1 MTADSTE
8 HNSYKKIVNFL
19 NSSNKVDEVEWSSE
33 PLPED
38 GSVCARISR
47 RPSDIPQVDGERD
60 KYTEESPDDFD
71 LEETFEQKIIFN
83 CEDCE

>member
-1 MTADSTE
+1 MR
-8 HNSYKKIVNFL
+8 
-19 NSSNKVDEVEWSSE
+19 VEWSSE

-60 KYTEESPDDFD
+60 KD
-71 LEETFEQKIIFN
+71 LEEFPEEIKHTDEDNETQSDIFLKL
-83 CEDCE
+83 DQDGGV